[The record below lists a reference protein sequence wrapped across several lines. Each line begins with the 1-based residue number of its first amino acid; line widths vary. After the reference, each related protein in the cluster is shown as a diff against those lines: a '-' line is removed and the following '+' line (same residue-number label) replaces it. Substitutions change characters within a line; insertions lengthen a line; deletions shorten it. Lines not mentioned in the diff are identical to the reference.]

1 MPEYPISGCI
11 DQCLSCC
18 PTLNYPLDQGKS
30 QQKKLGNDWPGA
42 TGLAED
48 VRRYG
53 HWMREQAEKRIGL
66 LYPKVKITPK
76 MVAERPDLKPYEGQ
90 ELTVI
95 AWLWV
100 RTVKS
105 PNPAFSH
112 VDVPLASSFVLSSK
126 KGKEAWVEPIVEGD
140 SYRFDVRVG
149 KPQAEAKNGTKLGRG
164 ANFRCLLSG
173 SPIEPQYI
181 YAEAQAGRM
190 GQQLMAIVA
199 EGNRGRV
206 YLAPTEEHEAIANQ
220 ARPEWKP
227 EVEMPENPR
236 WFSPP
241 MYGMKTY
248 GDIFTPRQLV
258 ALSTFSDLV
267 QEGRARVIE
276 DARKSGW
283 DDDGQ
288 GLDAGG
294 TGATAYGDAVAV
306 YLAFSLDRSAD
317 AWSSIAS
324 WTPQRDTLRNT
335 FARQAIPMVWDFA
348 EVNPFSESTGHFI
361 GGLDWV
367 KKVVE
372 SLPAKAKGFAAQDD
386 AATQS
391 ISQQKVVSTDP
402 PYYDNIGYADLSDFF
417 YVWLRRSLKP
427 IYPGLFATLAV
438 PKAEELVATP
448 YRHGSKE
455 KAEAF
460 FLEGMKKALR
470 NLAEQAHPA
479 FPVSI
484 YYAFKQSETK
494 DGGTTSTGWETFLEA
509 VIQAGFSIDGTWP
522 LRTERG
528 GRMIGVGTNAL
539 ASSVVLVCRKRPGNA
554 KSTSRKEFQRQLR
567 REMPEA
573 LEAMIGGSEGASPI
587 APVDLA
593 QAAIGPGMAIF
604 SQYEAVLNQD
614 GSRMQVADALIL
626 INRAITEY
634 LSPESGSFDNDTLF
648 CSAWFEQYGWSKG
661 PFGEADVLA
670 RAKGTSVDGV
680 VEAGVV
686 ESGGGK
692 VRLLRWKEYP
702 ADWDPTLDD
711 RTPVWEALPHMI
723 RRLNE
728 DGESAAG
735 ELLARM
741 PEKGEPLRQLAYH
754 IYTLCER
761 AGWAEDARAYN
772 ELIGAW
778 HAIVT
783 ASYEVGHKGESLEL
797 DL

>member
-1 MPEYPISGCI
+1 M
-11 DQCLSCC
+11 
-18 PTLNYPLDQGKS
+18 T
-30 QQKKLGNDWPGA
+30 
-42 TGLAED
+42 
-48 VRRYG
+48 
-53 HWMREQAEKRIGL
+53 
-66 LYPKVKITPK
+66 
-76 MVAERPDLKPYEGQ
+76 
-90 ELTVI
+90 
-95 AWLWV
+95 
-100 RTVKS
+100 
-105 PNPAFSH
+105 
-112 VDVPLASSFVLSSK
+112 
-126 KGKEAWVEPIVEGD
+126 
-140 SYRFDVRVG
+140 
-149 KPQAEAKNGTKLGRG
+149 
-164 ANFRCLLSG
+164 
-173 SPIEPQYI
+173 
-181 YAEAQAGRM
+181 
-190 GQQLMAIVA
+190 
-199 EGNRGRV
+199 
-206 YLAPTEEHEAIANQ
+206 
-220 ARPEWKP
+220 
-227 EVEMPENPR
+227 
-236 WFSPP
+236 
-241 MYGMKTY
+241 
-248 GDIFTPRQLV
+248 
-258 ALSTFSDLV
+258 
-267 QEGRARVIE
+267 
-276 DARKSGW
+276 
-283 DDDGQ
+283 
-288 GLDAGG
+288 
-294 TGATAYGDAVAV
+294 
-306 YLAFSLDRSAD
+306 
-317 AWSSIAS
+317 
-324 WTPQRDTLRNT
+324 
-335 FARQAIPMVWDFA
+335 WDFA
-348 EVNPFSESTGHFI
+348 EANPLSTSTGNFL
-361 GGLDWV
+361 GGIEW
-367 KKVVE
+367 
-372 SLPAKAKGFAAQDD
+372 AKSFLENLNPVAYGHAKQAD

-391 ISQQKVVSTDP
+391 ISKDKAVSTDP

-427 IYPGLFATLAV
+427 IYPDLFATLAV

-455 KAEAF
+455 KAEQF
-460 FLEGMKKALR
+460 FLEGMKKALH

-479 FPVSI
+479 FPVTI

-494 DGGTTSTGWETFLEA
+494 EGSTTSTGWETFLEA

-522 LRTERG
+522 MRTELSN
-528 GRMIGVGTNAL
+528 RMIGSGTNAL
-539 ASSVVLVCRKRPGNA
+539 ASSVVLVCRKRPKNA
-554 KSTSRKEFQRQLR
+554 EHISRKEFQRQLR

-604 SQYEAVLNQD
+604 SQYEAVLNQN

-634 LSPESGSFDNDTLF
+634 LSPESGSFDNDTQF

>member
-1 MPEYPISGCI
+1 M
-11 DQCLSCC
+11 
-18 PTLNYPLDQGKS
+18 
-30 QQKKLGNDWPGA
+30 A
-42 TGLAED
+42 
-48 VRRYG
+48 
-53 HWMREQAEKRIGL
+53 
-66 LYPKVKITPK
+66 
-76 MVAERPDLKPYEGQ
+76 
-90 ELTVI
+90 LT
-95 AWLWV
+95 
-100 RTVKS
+100 
-105 PNPAFSH
+105 
-112 VDVPLASSFVLSSK
+112 
-126 KGKEAWVEPIVEGD
+126 
-140 SYRFDVRVG
+140 
-149 KPQAEAKNGTKLGRG
+149 
-164 ANFRCLLSG
+164 
-173 SPIEPQYI
+173 
-181 YAEAQAGRM
+181 
-190 GQQLMAIVA
+190 
-199 EGNRGRV
+199 
-206 YLAPTEEHEAIANQ
+206 
-220 ARPEWKP
+220 
-227 EVEMPENPR
+227 
-236 WFSPP
+236 
-241 MYGMKTY
+241 
-248 GDIFTPRQLV
+248 
-258 ALSTFSDLV
+258 TFSDLV
-267 QEGRARVIE
+267 QEARARVIE

-283 DDDGQ
+283 DDNGQ

-634 LSPESGSFDNDTLF
+634 LSPESGSFDNDTQF

-723 RRLNE
+723 RSLNE